1 MYSAFSS
8 MKRFK
13 NTEQICG
20 GKLLIVHIGKTIGKN
35 HEIANNRGK
44 SYNMVKNSLLEF
56 MKKKWSMTKN

>member
-1 MYSAFSS
+1 MYSVFLNLFIDENA
-8 MKRFK
+8 
-13 NTEQICG
+13 EQICG